1 MIHFISDLHL
11 SPKHPQ
17 VAAAFL
23 RYIGGPARGIDALYI
38 LGDLFDA
45 WPGDDALVDPAA
57 RGIAQAL
64 AALAGSGT
72 KIYIMQGNRDFMLDR
87 GFAEAAG
94 ATLIEEPYALSLGDT
109 RYFLMHG
116 DALCTDDVAYQQF
129 RAMVRNPQ
137 WRAAVLAKTLEER
150 LALAAEIRMKSEHA
164 KQDKDIEIMDVNL
177 GAVETAIRAAGQID
191 LIHGHTHRPACH
203 THVVDGKTCKRWVLH
218 DWHDKAEWLEWTPEH
233 GLAFRSC

>member
-11 SPKHPQ
+11 SPKHPL

-64 AALAGSGT
+64 AALARNGT
-72 KIYIMQGNRDFMLDR
+72 KIYIMQGNRDFMLDC

-94 ATLIEEPYALSLGDT
+94 ATLIEEPYVLSLGDT
-109 RYFLMHG
+109 RYVLMHG

-129 RAMVRNPQ
+129 RAMVRNPK
-137 WRAAVLAKTLEER
+137 WRAAVLAKPLEER
-150 LALAAEIRMKSEHA
+150 LALAAEIRMKSERA

-177 GAVETAIRAAGQID
+177 GAVEAAIRAAGQID

-203 THVVDGKTCKRWVLH
+203 THIVDGKACKRWVLQ
-218 DWHDKAEWLEWTPEH
+218 DWRDKAAWLEWTPGH
-233 GLAFRSC
+233 GLAFR

>member
-11 SPKHPQ
+11 NPKHPQ

-23 RYIGGPARGIDALYI
+23 RYIGGPARGIEALYI

-57 RGIAQAL
+57 RGIADAL
-64 AALAGSGT
+64 AALSANGT

-87 GFAEAAG
+87 GFAAAAG
-94 ATLIEEPYALSLGDT
+94 ASLIEEPYALSLGET
-109 RYFLMHG
+109 RHVLMHG

-129 RAMVRNPQ
+129 RTMVRNPQ
-137 WRAAVLAKTLEER
+137 WRAAVLAKTLQER

-164 KQDKDIEIMDVNL
+164 KQDKDTEIMDVNID
-177 GAVETAIRAAGQID
+177 AVEAAIRDANHAD

-203 THVVDGKTCKRWVLH
+203 THVVDGKACKRWVLH
-218 DWHDKAEWLEWTPEH
+218 DWRDKAEWLEWSPEG